1 MCEKKELSFSIFMLY
16 SLADKWKMSPAK
28 VYKILNS
35 TGILDNYIIKCYD
48 VLHTQGKEYL
58 VEDITDYVREKGV
71 NVYELSEEWD
81 DFKLLSFEK
90 ENEKWLDFVCACRKG
105 QPLNKEYDII
115 IGNVADDDVFKTV
128 DMYFRGLWDKEK
140 VLGELRYYKM
150 NNQRKYLTNDNEE
163 GSFR

>member
-58 VEDITDYVREKGV
+58 VEDITDYVREKEV
-71 NVYELSEEWD
+71 NVWLYIMDQTMVDKKQLAEDLI
-81 DFKLLSFEK
+81 
-90 ENEKWLDFVCACRKG
+90 ENEPKLFG
-105 QPLNKEYDII
+105 
-115 IGNVADDDVFKTV
+115 
-128 DMYFRGLWDKEK
+128 
-140 VLGELRYYKM
+140 
-150 NNQRKYLTNDNEE
+150 
-163 GSFR
+163 